1 MKVWYMAVF
10 NLMCLIKLMSQ
21 DLDSIVLW
29 SICWKPPIAYG
40 LWWAEPLKIQM
51 GQKDTI
57 DV

>member
-1 MKVWYMAVF
+1 
-10 NLMCLIKLMSQ
+10 MSQ

-40 LWWAEPLKIQM
+40 LWWAGPLKIQM